1 MADKPFWQRK
11 KLAEMTRP
19 EWESL
24 CDGCGKCCLHKIE
37 DFVSAKISYTNVAC
51 RLFDSEQCRCTDYAN
66 RTTKVPDCVKLTPEN
81 ISTLR
86 WMPSTCAY
94 RLLDEG
100 KDLEW
105 WHPLVSGDPETV
117 AKAGMS
123 VKGRTVDEEDIDN
136 VEDYIVKWA
145 G

>member
-1 MADKPFWQRK
+1 MADEPFWQRK
-11 KLAEMTRP
+11 KLGEMTAT

-24 CDGCGKCCLHKIE
+24 CDGCGRCCLHKIE
-37 DFVSAKISYTNVAC
+37 DFVSAEISYTNVAC
-51 RLFDSEQCRCTDYAN
+51 RLFDAEQCRCTDYEN
-66 RTTKVPDCVKLTPEN
+66 RTTQVTDCVKLTPQN
-81 ISTLR
+81 IATLR

-105 WHPLVSGDPETV
+105 WHPLVSGEPETV
-117 AKAGMS
+117 AKAGIS
-123 VKGRTVDEEDIDN
+123 VKGRTVDEEDVDN
-136 VEDYIVKWA
+136 IEDHIVKWS